1 MGLKDLLSEDLKTS
15 LKARD
20 ELKVSSLRFL
30 LAAIKNK
37 QIDLRHELSD
47 SEIQQVIQT
56 QVKQRLDSIEQFEKG
71 NRKDLVEKETREL
84 EILKSYLPPP
94 FSQDE
99 LDGLIDQAIAESKAT
114 SKDQLGLV
122 MKILMPKVRGR
133 VDGRIVNQ
141 RVREKL
147 S

>member
-122 MKILMPKVRGR
+122 MKILMPKVSGR